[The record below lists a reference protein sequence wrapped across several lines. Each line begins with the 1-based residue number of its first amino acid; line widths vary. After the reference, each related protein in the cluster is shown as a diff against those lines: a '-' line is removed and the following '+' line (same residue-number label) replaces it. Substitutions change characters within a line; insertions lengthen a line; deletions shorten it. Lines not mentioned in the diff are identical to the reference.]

1 MRKVLGRRPSPATVI
16 SLVALFV
23 ALGGTSYAALVITGK
38 NIKNGS
44 ITGKDVKNS
53 TLTGKKIK
61 NRSLTGSDVK
71 TGSLTGKQ
79 IAESKLG
86 KVPSAA
92 KADSATT
99 ATTATTAT
107 NATQLGGQPASAFGK
122 SDRWALIQGTAAGA
136 TILAQS
142 GGMSAARIAAGVYNV
157 DVNASVVRVPLSATL
172 NAQTGVG
179 EINAAPCGGTANNP
193 GGVNCAGVNDTTHVQ
208 VITANSAGN
217 AAVDRTFY
225 LRIGG

>member
-1 MRKVLGRRPSPATVI
+1 MRRLIGRRPSPSLVI

-44 ITGKDVKNS
+44 ITGKDIKNS
-53 TLTGKKIK
+53 TLTGKKVK

-71 TGSLTGKQ
+71 NGTLTGKQ

-99 ATTATTAT
+99 AATAT
-107 NATQLGGQPASAFGK
+107 NATQLGGQPATAFAK
-122 SDRWALIQGTAAGA
+122 SRWVLVQGTAAGA
-136 TILAQS
+136 TVLAQS
-142 GGMSAARIAAGVYNV
+142 GGFGGVTRSAAGVYNV
-157 DVNASVVRVPLSATL
+157 DSGSSVVRQPLTVTL
-172 NAQTGVG
+172 NAATEGYG
-179 EINAAPCGGTANNP
+179 TAAPCGGNANNP
-193 GGVNCAGVNDTTHVQ
+193 GGVNCAGANDTTNVQ
-208 VITANSAGN
+208 VRTRNTAN
-217 AAVDRTFY
+217 AAADRTFY
-225 LRIGG
+225 LVIGG

>member
-71 TGSLTGKQ
+71 TGTLTGKQ

-92 KADSATT
+92 KADTATT
-99 ATTATTAT
+99 AATATTAT

-122 SDRWALIQGTAAGA
+122 SERWALIQGTAAGA

-142 GGMSAARIAAGVYNV
+142 GGMSVARLGAGVYNV
-157 DVNASVVRVPLSATL
+157 DVNASVVRVPL
-172 NAQTGVG
+172 TGTGNLSTGTAEVHL
-179 EINAAPCGGTANNP
+179 APCGGNANNP
-193 GGVNCAGVNDTTHVQ
+193 GGINCPGVNDTTHVLA
-208 VITANSAGN
+208 ISTTSAG
-217 AAVDRTFY
+217 AAADRTFY
-225 LRIGG
+225 VRIGG